1 MSLHRSV
8 VAHSRKGEGFW
19 ETSEGDFEEL
29 EKSVGIN
36 HGKGMLMSTLLRCCA
51 TAKPSVIRLYDLVA
65 FPL

>member
-1 MSLHRSV
+1 VSLTRSV
-8 VAHSRKGEGFW
+8 VAHSRDGEGHW

-36 HGKGMLMSTLLRCCA
+36 NGKGMLMSTLLRCCA
-51 TAKPSVIRLYDLVA
+51 IRKPFVIKLYDLVA